1 MNSNHQ
7 KDQNE
12 HSLTMIS
19 RRELQISGVTQ
30 IISFDDALVALST
43 VCGELDVDGS
53 GLNIDALDLDR
64 KYAAVSG
71 EIIGINYISDRP
83 KKRRKFRGGE

>member
-1 MNSNHQ
+1 MNSSYD

-12 HSLTMIS
+12 HSITLVS
-19 RRELQISGVTQ
+19 RRELKITGVIQ
-30 IISFDDALVALST
+30 IISFDDASVALST
-43 VCGELDVDGS
+43 VCGELDIDGS

-71 EIIGINYISDRP
+71 EIIGINYISDHP
-83 KKRRKFRGGE
+83 KKKRRFWGGE